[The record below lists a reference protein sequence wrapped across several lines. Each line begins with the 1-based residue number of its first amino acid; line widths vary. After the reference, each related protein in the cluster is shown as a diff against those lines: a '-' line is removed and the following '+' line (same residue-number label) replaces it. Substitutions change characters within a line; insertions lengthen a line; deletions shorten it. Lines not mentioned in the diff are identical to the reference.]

1 MARKKEIRRQQI
13 LDVAYNL
20 ALSEGIESLTARNI
34 AQAGDFS
41 TQPIYLEFKNM
52 EDLRTQ
58 VLEIISVNLKTKILQ
73 KSYTGGAL
81 IDLDLSYINFAKEHV
96 DLFRA
101 MFVDGKLGSA
111 IIADTLLNLG
121 IEKFNEEYS
130 KYNLSEKKTKQVV
143 MTNWISA
150 TGIAALIINQV
161 ATFSEEQIVNV
172 LKAQILDAI
181 DNENLSQVENNP
193 MFSTSDKE

>member
-58 VLEIISVNLKTKILQ
+58 ILEIISVNLKTKILQ

-81 IDLDLSYINFAKEHV
+81 IDLDLSYINFAKEHI
-96 DLFRA
+96 DLFSA

-130 KYNLSEKKTKQVV
+130 EYDLSEKKIKQVV
-143 MTNWISA
+143 MANWISA

-161 ATFSEEQIVNV
+161 ATFSEEQIINV

-181 DNENLSQVENNP
+181 NNENLSEVENNR
-193 MFSTSDKE
+193 MFSTNDRD

>member
-58 VLEIISVNLKTKILQ
+58 ILEIISVNLKTKILQ

-81 IDLDLSYINFAKEHV
+81 IDLDLSYINFAKEHI
-96 DLFRA
+96 DFFRA

-130 KYNLSEKKTKQVV
+130 EYDLSEKKIKQVV
-143 MTNWISA
+143 MANWISA

-161 ATFSEEQIVNV
+161 ATFSEEQIINV

-181 DNENLSQVENNP
+181 NNENLSEVENNR
-193 MFSTSDKE
+193 MFSTNDRD